1 MFVHLL
7 DWLCILL
14 KCIVMCRCTD
24 PELCKGQILEDFQH
38 ERPLWKLTCYGHGK
52 RYIFL
57 TMSLTGTLR
66 KLVFKISLKN
76 RLVGTLYFNGET
88 VVHKLPRKTE
98 EQLVSRGLRTT
109 QI

>member
-1 MFVHLL
+1 M
-7 DWLCILL
+7 
-14 KCIVMCRCTD
+14 
-24 PELCKGQILEDFQH
+24 EDFQH